1 MPQRDRPTKIIHLF
15 SATNTPTPAMATS
28 DLTLLDTLLQDWREL
43 LSLWAQNCT
52 LTRAA
57 QEALQLE
64 GEPEKLREL
73 VGEWSQGDFRNLP
86 PVVLLPASAM
96 PGAVGPYAIST
107 NA

>member
-1 MPQRDRPTKIIHLF
+1 
-15 SATNTPTPAMATS
+15 MATS
-28 DLTLLDTLLQDWREL
+28 DLNLLETHLQDWREL
-43 LSLWAQNCT
+43 LILWAQNGT

-73 VGEWSQGDFRNLP
+73 VGEWSQRDFGNLP

-96 PGAVGPYAIST
+96 PGAAGAYAIST
-107 NA
+107 GTI

>member
-1 MPQRDRPTKIIHLF
+1 
-15 SATNTPTPAMATS
+15 MATS